1 MAKLTRNFTLG
12 RMNKVVDERL
22 VPNGE
27 YIDALNVRMG
37 STEQSEIGVI
47 ENSMGNIELTSL
59 SFEGASLSSSA
70 KCIGAYED
78 GANETIYWFVT
89 DDDFLSGPINKID
102 LIVSYDVKL
111 DILTYH
117 IISIRNGATNNT
129 TLNFNKSY
137 LVTGVNKIEDLLF
150 WTDDYNQP
158 RQINVNRTYGNPIA
172 GIDSFLE
179 EAILVIKQPPLAA
192 PTVAPTLT
200 QTQDNF
206 LEERFICFAYRYRYD
221 DNQYSAT
228 SQWSKPA
235 FLPNAF
241 NYNISTALNSGMVGT
256 TNMAVVTYESGGP
269 LVVGID
275 LLFKE
280 MNSPIIRIIEK
291 INKDTNGLADNTP
304 YTFQFQNSK
313 IFTILPDSEILRLYD
328 NVPRLSKAQTMMGNR
343 IMYGNYIEGYD
354 LVDLVGTPLRLEY
367 FSTLFQTEIGA
378 SDISYTLSNG
388 NYTFGGIQ
396 TISNSVVY
404 FDFNGIDLIKGAVI
418 EFDIRY
424 NHNSYTGYIPSPTE
438 IQPSTTISFAYILQQ
453 DFASAYALSQDSD
466 FIEKIGTVSTI
477 ATVANSCFGSTF
489 TDVFNCSVEQ
499 VLSGA
504 TDFYKYESG
513 ISAAG
518 QPIAIFSTP
527 SSSSLI
533 GLQLPVM
540 RYVDDPTFVTITK
553 NVYSYYDIE
562 FAAATYVE
570 IGNPTS
576 LHSNRGYE
584 VGIVYMDEFNRSS
597 TALVGPNNAIHI
609 PCSASEFQN
618 QIKINIPIGQV
629 APYWAKRY
637 KFVIKADRDTYET
650 IYSQFFFRDPTS
662 GADYF
667 LLEGQNS
674 QKVEVGD
681 ELIVKKDTS
690 GALNTCA
697 YTTVLEKQAQQADFL
712 NPPPTDGAGATI
724 PVPQGVYMK
733 LRANNFSASLDTS
746 DGLPS
751 VFTWGEISSTTTRQ
765 NPCGQIN
772 LTVNYPNPAGP
783 SPAFV
788 DIPIPA
794 GSKININIESIR
806 IGKDCNYGI
815 EGRKYIYE
823 GSFTASQDYISF
835 KAWWD
840 GDNVAATLNGPNAQ
854 RSATCNKTEPIAI
867 YDINL
872 SGGGANTCS
881 DDVNLQFEQAGVG
894 APMYLVFSGI
904 IGFTTK
910 KTETNNK
917 IKIEVIRTSN
927 IIVFET
933 QPLDAAPNLWYES
946 SEVFDIDTTNGT
958 HQGNIQPQ
966 ILPNQPAIILTDFY
980 NCYTFGNGVESYKIQ
995 DSINGKQLTLGNRAY
1010 ITTTIEYKESRR
1022 FADITYSGIFNPESN
1037 INKLNEFNLGLLNY
1051 KPLETS
1057 FGPINKLFGRETDV
1071 LTLQEDKISYVL
1083 AGKNLLSDA
1092 AGGSAL
1098 TSVPE
1103 VLGTQIARIE
1113 EFGISNN
1120 PESFAQWGSDKFF
1133 TDAKRGS
1140 VLQLRGESYNSD
1152 QLTVISQL
1160 GMRTWFRDLFIDS
1173 FNTQK
1178 LGGYDPYMNE
1188 YVITNNDIQL
1198 PLEEICE
1205 ECGKTIAITVT
1216 NTNPF
1221 NTCIDLGELVGS
1233 TDIEY
1238 SVSSVVGTFTINANY
1253 NGNTYSVINASTSGI
1268 LNFTKDIV
1276 NVTTM
1281 LLDITSTGSV
1291 TIQLTLKCPIVQ
1303 QITIVLVTVTS
1314 NSEAGLFTTN
1324 QYRWSSGT
1332 FVSPLHTQNIQF
1344 SLSNFN
1350 PIVSQYSL
1358 ITGGQG
1364 GGVIPTDGATVT
1376 MFNNTIVP
1384 DDFSFNEFVNN
1395 FRYLRT
1401 STLYA
1406 NTPVD
1411 IQALLV
1417 ASTTISPINPPISG
1431 NTTYDGQFA
1440 MPVSGNYL
1448 YMVWDYRNSTPIDLC
1463 FGADL
1468 SDSCCGCINQEP
1480 VQSYVLVGCSDGLTY
1495 VAPVDPYGFA
1505 IGDTVQIELI
1515 AGGPFFCG
1523 TIVNTGLLVPDS
1535 LILNPFTFACND
1547 PINCP

>member
-1 MAKLTRNFTLG
+1 
-12 RMNKVVDERL
+12 
-22 VPNGE
+22 
-27 YIDALNVRMG
+27 
-37 STEQSEIGVI
+37 
-47 ENSMGNIELTSL
+47 
-59 SFEGASLSSSA
+59 
-70 KCIGAYED
+70 
-78 GANETIYWFVT
+78 
-89 DDDFLSGPINKID
+89 
-102 LIVSYDVKL
+102 
-111 DILTYH
+111 
-117 IISIRNGATNNT
+117 
-129 TLNFNKSY
+129 
-137 LVTGVNKIEDLLF
+137 
-150 WTDDYNQP
+150 
-158 RQINVNRTYGNPIA
+158 
-172 GIDSFLE
+172 
-179 EAILVIKQPPLAA
+179 
-192 PTVAPTLT
+192 
-200 QTQDNF
+200 
-206 LEERFICFAYRYRYD
+206 
-221 DNQYSAT
+221 
-228 SQWSKPA
+228 
-235 FLPNAF
+235 
-241 NYNISTALNSGMVGT
+241 
-256 TNMAVVTYESGGP
+256 
-269 LVVGID
+269 
-275 LLFKE
+275 

-291 INKDTNGLADNTP
+291 INKSTNGLADNTD
-304 YTFQFQNSK
+304 YSFQFQNSK

-388 NYTFGGIQ
+388 NYTFGGSQ
-396 TISNSVVY
+396 TISNAIVY

-418 EFDIRY
+418 TFDIRY
-424 NHNSYTGYIPSPTE
+424 KYNLYAGNTPFPTE
-438 IQPSTTISFAYILQQ
+438 IQPPTTISFTYILQQ
-453 DFASAYALSQDSD
+453 GFGSVYALCQDSD
-466 FIEKIGTVSTI
+466 FIEKIGTASTI

-499 VLSGA
+499 TLTGSTIV
-504 TDFYKYESG
+504 YKYQSG

-518 QPIAIFSTP
+518 QPISIISSP
-527 SSSSLI
+527 SSTNI
-533 GLQLPVM
+533 GLQLPAM
-540 RYVDDPTFVTITK
+540 RYVDDPTFVTITF
-553 NVYSYYDIE
+553 NVYAYYTIE
-562 FAAATYVE
+562 FAGATYIE

-584 VGIVYMDEFNRSS
+584 IGIVYMDDFNRSS

-618 QIKINIPIGQV
+618 QININIPIGQV

-650 IYSQFFFRDPTS
+650 IYSQFFFRDPAS

-690 GALNTCA
+690 GALSTCA

-712 NPPPTDGAGATI
+712 NPPPVDATGATI
-724 PVPQGVYMK
+724 IVPQGVYMK
-733 LRANNFSASLDTS
+733 LRANNFNTELDTS
-746 DGLPS
+746 DGFPS
-751 VFTWGEISSTTTRQ
+751 VFTWNGKKTTSKNNVCAPIDIQ
-765 NPCGQIN
+765 
-772 LTVNYPNPAGP
+772 VNYEDPAVP
-783 SPAFV
+783 STFI

-794 GSKININIESIR
+794 GSKIKIQYESIR
-806 IGKDCNYGI
+806 IGKDCIYGNDAT
-815 EGRKYIYE
+815 GRTYIYE
-823 GSFTASQDYISF
+823 GDFTASQDYTSF
-835 KAWWD
+835 RNWWD
-840 GDNVAATLNGPNAQ
+840 GDNVAGTLNGPNSQ
-854 RSATCNKTEPIAI
+854 RSATCSATEPIAI
-867 YDINL
+867 YDPNL
-872 SGGGANTCS
+872 GGIGATYCS
-881 DDVNLQFEQAGVG
+881 NDVNVQFEQASAGT
-894 APMYLVFSGI
+894 PMYLVFSGI
-904 IGFTTK
+904 SGYTTR
-910 KTETNNK
+910 KTETNSK
-917 IKIEVIRTSN
+917 VKIEIIRAGN
-927 IIVFET
+927 LIVFET

-946 SEVFDIDTTNGT
+946 TEVFDIDTTNGT
-958 HQGNIQPQ
+958 HQGNIQSQ

-980 NCYTFGNGVESYKIQ
+980 NCYAFGNGVESYKIQ
-995 DSINGKQLTLGNRAY
+995 DAINGKQLTLGNRAY

-1022 FADITYSGIFNPESN
+1022 FADITYSGIYNPESN

-1092 AGGSAL
+1092 GAGSAL

-1188 YVITNNDIQL
+1188 YVITNNENQL
-1198 PLEEICE
+1198 PIQTICE

-1221 NTCIDLGELVGS
+1221 STCIDLGELVGS

-1253 NGNTYSVINASTSGI
+1253 DGNTYSTGAVSTSGV

-1376 MFNNTIVP
+1376 MFNNTIIP

-1468 SDSCCGCINQEP
+1468 ADSCCGCINQEP

-1495 VAPVDPYGFA
+1495 VAPIAPYGFA
-1505 IGDTVQIELI
+1505 IGDVVQMELI

>member
-1 MAKLTRNFTLG
+1 MSKITRNFTLG

-27 YIDALNVRMG
+27 YIDALNIRMG

-47 ENSMGNIELTSL
+47 ENSMGNIPLTSL
-59 SFEGASLSSSA
+59 SYNGFPLSNEA
-70 KCIGAYED
+70 RCIGAYED
-78 GANETIYWFVT
+78 GTNETIYWFVT
-89 DDDFLSGPINKID
+89 DDDFDGGFNGNID
-102 LIVSYDVKL
+102 LIVSYDVKSN
-111 DILTYH
+111 ILTYH
-117 IISIRNGATNNT
+117 IISIWDGSTAKT
-129 TLNFNKSY
+129 TLNFNKAY
-137 LVTGVNKIEDLLF
+137 LITGINKIEDLLF

-158 RQINVNRTYGNPIA
+158 RVINVKRSYGNPI
-172 GIDSFLE
+172 GGVDGFTE
-179 EAILVIKQPPLAA
+179 EAILVIKQPPIAA
-192 PTVAPTLT
+192 PVVVPTST
-200 QTQDNF
+200 ASQDNF
-206 LEERFICFAYRYRYD
+206 LEERFICFAYRYRYED
-221 DNQYSAT
+221 GQYSAT

-235 FLPNAF
+235 FLPNTF
-241 NYNISTALNSGMVGT
+241 NYDISTALNSGMIST
-256 TNMAVVTYESGGP
+256 SNMAVVTYNSGSS

-280 MNSPIIRIIEK
+280 MNSPIIRVIEK
-291 INKDTNGLADNTP
+291 INKNTNGLADNTD
-304 YTFQFQNSK
+304 YSFQFQNSK

-328 NVPRLSKAQTMMGNR
+328 NVPRLSKSQTMMGNR
-343 IMYGNYIEGYD
+343 LMYGNYVEGYD
-354 LVDLVGTPLRLEY
+354 LIDLVGTPLRLEY
-367 FSTLFQTEIGA
+367 FSTLLQTEIGA
-378 SDISYTLSNG
+378 SDISYDLDEG
-388 NYTFGGIQ
+388 NYLFGGNE
-396 TISNSVVY
+396 TIPNSVVY
-404 FDFNGIDLIKGAVI
+404 FDFDGIDLIKGAAI
-418 EFDIRY
+418 TFDIRY
-424 NHNSYTGYIPSPTE
+424 KYNSYEGDIPPPTE
-438 IQPSTTISFAYILQQ
+438 TQPPTTVSFTYILQQ
-453 DFASAYALSQDSD
+453 KFDSVYELCQNSD
-466 FIEKIGTVSTI
+466 FIEKIGTISTI
-477 ATVANSCFGSTF
+477 EPVSNSCFGSTF

-499 VLSGA
+499 TLSGA
-504 TDFYKYESG
+504 TSVSKYESG

-518 QPIAIFSTP
+518 QPIQIISSP
-527 SSSSLI
+527 SSSEI
-533 GLQLPVM
+533 ALQLPAM
-540 RYVDDPTFVTITK
+540 RYVDNPASIGFE
-553 NVYSYYDIE
+553 VYAYYEIE
-562 FAAATYVE
+562 FAGATYLK

-584 VGIVYMDEFNRSS
+584 VGIVYMDDFNRSS
-597 TALVGPNNAIHI
+597 PALIGPNNAIHI

-618 QIKINIPIGQV
+618 QIQITIPVGQV

-650 IYSQFFFRDPTS
+650 IYSQFFFRDPIS

-681 ELIVKKDTS
+681 ELIVKKDTQ
-690 GALNTCA
+690 GAVNTCA

-712 NPPPTDGAGATI
+712 DPAPTDATGATI

-733 LRANNFSASLDTS
+733 LRANNFNTSLDTS

-751 VFTWGEISSTTTRQ
+751 VFTWGEIPSTTTRT
-765 NPCGQIN
+765 NTCAPIN
-772 LTVNYPNPAGP
+772 ITVNYPNPAGP

-794 GSKININIESIR
+794 GSKISINFESIR
-806 IGKDCNYGI
+806 IGKDCNYGV

-823 GSFTASQDYISF
+823 GTFTASEDYPSF

-840 GDNVAATLNGPNAQ
+840 GDNVAGTLNGPNSQ
-854 RSATCNKTEPIAI
+854 RSATCNKTAPIAI
-867 YDINL
+867 YDPAL
-872 SGGGANTCS
+872 SGGGASTCTS
-881 DDVNLQFEQAGVG
+881 DVNLQFEQASAG

-904 IGFTTK
+904 YGWATK

-917 IKIEVIRTSN
+917 IKIEIIRAN
-927 IIVFET
+927 NLIVFET

-946 SEVFDIDTTNGT
+946 SEVFDINNIGE
-958 HQGNIQPQ
+958 HQGNEQDQ
-966 ILPNQPAIILTDFY
+966 VFSNNDPAIVLTDFY
-980 NCYTFGNGVESYKIQ
+980 NCYSFGNGVESYKIQ
-995 DSINGKQLTLGNRAY
+995 DAINGKQLTLGNRAY
-1010 ITTTIEYKESRR
+1010 ITTTVEYKESRR
-1022 FADITYSGIFNPESN
+1022 FSDITYSGIYNPESN

-1051 KPLETS
+1051 KALESS
-1057 FGPINKLFGRETDV
+1057 FGPINKLFARETDV

-1092 AGGSAL
+1092 AAGSAL

-1140 VLQLRGESYNSD
+1140 VLQLKGESYNSD
-1152 QLTVISQL
+1152 QLAVISQL
-1160 GMRTWFRDLFIDS
+1160 GMRTWFRDLFIES

-1198 PLEEICE
+1198 PIEEVCG
-1205 ECGKTIAITVT
+1205 ECGKTIAVTVT
-1216 NTNPF
+1216 ENNSF
-1221 NTCIDLGELVGS
+1221 STCIDLGELVGS

-1238 SVSSVVGTFTINANY
+1238 TADSLSGTFTINANY
-1253 NGNTYSVINASTSGI
+1253 NGNTYSVIDASTSGV
-1268 LNFTKDIV
+1268 LNFNKDVVNETK
-1276 NVTTM
+1276 M
-1281 LLDITSTGSV
+1281 LLDITSTDSV
-1291 TIQLTLKCPIVQ
+1291 TLQLTFKCPQVQ
-1303 QITIVLVTVTS
+1303 QITIILVTVTS
-1314 NSEAGLFTTN
+1314 NSDQGLFTTN

-1332 FVSPLHTQNIQF
+1332 FVSPLHTQNVEF

-1350 PIVSQYSL
+1350 PIISEYLQ

-1364 GGVIPTDGATVT
+1364 GGVIPTDGALVT

-1384 DDFSFNEFVNN
+1384 DDFVFNEFVNN
-1395 FRYLRT
+1395 FRYHRT
-1401 STLYA
+1401 TTYYGDTPTEIQTL
-1406 NTPVD
+1406 
-1411 IQALLV
+1411 LSE
-1417 ASTTISPINPPISG
+1417 STTITPIYPPING
-1431 NTTYDGQFA
+1431 NTAYYGQFT
-1440 MPVSGNYL
+1440 MPATVGSYL
-1448 YMVWDYRNSTPIDLC
+1448 YLIWDYRHSTPIDLC

-1468 SDSCCGCINQEP
+1468 ADSCCGCIDQEP
-1480 VQSYVLVGCSDGLTY
+1480 VLSYVLIGCNDGLTY
-1495 VAPVDPYGFA
+1495 VAPIDTYGFT

-1535 LILNPFTFACND
+1535 AILNIFTYSCDD